1 MKKQAIY
8 LIGVI
13 TLVLFIIGLII
24 FKTNSNQLK
33 PQPLCQNK
41 EHQVSL
47 TLQSGEK
54 GKLFLTDNHCELR
67 PNQPAN
73 ELSFKVLPDG
83 ALEDSIYQSK
93 LYFWSRDNK
102 LSSIEQIK
110 NLVNQLAKD
119 KLCQVEKNNYPQRDG
134 LLTYGVRL
142 ANESKSDCLLFGQE
156 TEFASEV
163 FIETDK
169 LLILQRQVGLDGIEP
184 FNLASIKFIQD

>member
-13 TLVLFIIGLII
+13 TLVLFISGLII

-33 PQPLCQNK
+33 PQPLCLNK

-47 TLQSGEK
+47 SLQSGEK
-54 GKLFLTDNHCELR
+54 GVLYLTDNHCELR

-102 LSSIEQIK
+102 LSAIEQIK
-110 NLVNQLAKD
+110 NLVNQLVKD
-119 KLCQVEKNNYPQRDG
+119 KSCQVEKNNYPQRDG
-134 LLTYGVRL
+134 LVTYSVNSTTEAKTACTL
-142 ANESKSDCLLFGQE
+142 FAAESIF
-156 TEFASEV
+156 TTEV